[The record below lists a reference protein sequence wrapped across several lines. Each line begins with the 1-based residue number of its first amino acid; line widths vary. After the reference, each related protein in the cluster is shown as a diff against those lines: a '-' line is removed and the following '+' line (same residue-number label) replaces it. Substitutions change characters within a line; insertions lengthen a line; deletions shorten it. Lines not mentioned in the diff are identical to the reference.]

1 MAMRD
6 AVAESLQEEE
16 AEINL
21 TPMLD
26 VVFIM
31 LIFFIVTAVFVK
43 EPGIQVDRPSAVTA
57 QVPSSASIFIAVSA
71 ANEFWIDQRNVDLA
85 GLGPVIE
92 RLRAEN
98 PEGGVVIQA
107 DNEAQNEYVLAAMDA
122 AKEAGVTDV
131 TLAAVVP

>member
-1 MAMRD
+1 MRD
-6 AVAESLQEEE
+6 VVPAEEE

-31 LIFFIVTAVFVK
+31 LIFFIVPAVFVK
-43 EPGIQVDRPSAVTA
+43 EPGIQLDRPEAVTA
-57 QVPSSASIFIAVSA
+57 IVPEGAAIFIAISA
-71 ANEFWIDQRNVDLA
+71 SNEIWIDQRSVDVA
-85 GLGPVIE
+85 GLRPVIE
-92 RLRAEN
+92 RLHAEN

-122 AKEAGVTDV
+122 AKEAGVNEI

>member
-1 MAMRD
+1 MRD
-6 AVAESLQEEE
+6 VVPAEEE

-43 EPGIQVDRPSAVTA
+43 EPGIQVDRPEATTAMVPDSAA
-57 QVPSSASIFIAVSA
+57 IFIAVSA
-71 ANEFWIDQRNVDLA
+71 ANEIWIDQRSVDLTA
-85 GLGPVIE
+85 LKPVIE
-92 RLRAEN
+92 RLHSEN

-122 AKEAGVTDV
+122 AKEAGVNDV
-131 TLAAVVP
+131 TLAAVLP

>member
-1 MAMRD
+1 MRE
-6 AVAESLQEEE
+6 AVEELLAEEE

-43 EPGIQVDRPSAVTA
+43 EPGIQVDRPTA
-57 QVPSSASIFIAVSA
+57 ETAFAPDGAAIFIAVSA
-71 ANEFWIDQRNVDLA
+71 QNEFWIDQRSVDLA
-85 GLGPVIE
+85 GLKPVIE
-92 RLRAEN
+92 RLHSEN

-107 DNEAQNEYVLAAMDA
+107 DNESMNEYVLAAMDA
-122 AKEAGVTDV
+122 AKESGIADV
-131 TLAAVVP
+131 TLAAAVP

>member
-1 MAMRD
+1 MRD
-6 AVAESLQEEE
+6 SVSESMAEEE

-43 EPGIQVDRPSAVTA
+43 EPGILVERPEAVTA
-57 QVPSSASIFIAVSA
+57 DTLESASIFIAISES
-71 ANEFWIDQRNVDLA
+71 NEYWIDQRNVDLA
-85 GLGPVIE
+85 GLKPVIE
-92 RLRAEN
+92 RMHKET

-107 DNEAQNEYVLAAMDA
+107 DNEAQNEYVLAAMDV
-122 AKEAGVTDV
+122 AKEVGIQDV
-131 TLAAVVP
+131 TLAALQP

>member
-1 MAMRD
+1 MRE
-6 AVAESLQEEE
+6 AVEELLQEEE

-43 EPGIQVDRPSAVTA
+43 EPGIQVDRPTA
-57 QVPSSASIFIAVSA
+57 ITAIVPDGAAIFIAVSSQ
-71 ANEFWIDQRNVDLA
+71 NEIWIDGRSVDLA
-85 GLGPVIE
+85 GLKPVIE
-92 RLRAEN
+92 RLHSEN

-107 DNEAQNEYVLAAMDA
+107 DNESMNEFVLAAMDA
-122 AKEAGVTDV
+122 AKESGISDV
-131 TLAAVVP
+131 TLAAAVP

>member
-1 MAMRD
+1 MRD
-6 AVAESLQEEE
+6 SAAEQLAEDE

-43 EPGIQVDRPSAVTA
+43 EPGIQVDRPEAVTA
-57 QVPSSASIFIAVSA
+57 GIPERGTIFIAISG
-71 ANEFWIDQRNVDLA
+71 ANEIWIDQRSVDVA
-85 GLGPVIE
+85 GLKPIIE
-92 RLRAEN
+92 RLSSEN

-107 DNEAQNEYVLAAMDA
+107 DNEAQNEFVIAAMDA
-122 AKEAGVTDV
+122 AKAAGISDI
-131 TLAAVVP
+131 TLAAIVP

>member
-1 MAMRD
+1 MRD
-6 AVAESLQEEE
+6 SVAESLAEEE

-43 EPGIQVDRPSAVTA
+43 EPGIQVDRPEATTALVPDSAA
-57 QVPSSASIFIAVSA
+57 IFIAVSA
-71 ANEFWIDQRNVDLA
+71 ANEIWIDQRSVDLT
-85 GLGPVIE
+85 GLKPVIE
-92 RLRAEN
+92 RLHAEN

-107 DNEAQNEYVLAAMDA
+107 DNEAQNEFVLAAMDA
-122 AKEAGVTDV
+122 AKEAGVVDV

>member
-1 MAMRD
+1 MRD
-6 AVAESLQEEE
+6 TVSEQLEEEE

-43 EPGIQVDRPSAVTA
+43 EPGIQVNRPEAVTA
-57 QVPSSASIFIAVSA
+57 LVPERGSIFIAVSA
-71 ANEFWIDQRNVDLA
+71 ANEFWIDQRSVDLA
-85 GLGPVIE
+85 GLKPIIE
-92 RLRAEN
+92 RMRKEN

-107 DNEAQNEYVLAAMDA
+107 DNEAHNEYVLAAMDA
-122 AKEAGVTDV
+122 AKEAGVSEV

>member
-1 MAMRD
+1 MRD
-6 AVAESLQEEE
+6 SVSEQMAEEE

-43 EPGIQVDRPSAVTA
+43 EPGIVVDRPEAVTA
-57 QVPSSASIFIAVSA
+57 LIPESASIFIAVSPN
-71 ANEFWIDQRNVDLA
+71 NEYWIDQRNVDLA
-85 GLGPVIE
+85 GLKPIIE
-92 RLRAEN
+92 RMHRET

-107 DNEAQNEYVLAAMDA
+107 DNEAHNEFVLAAMDV
-122 AKEAGVTDV
+122 AKEVGIDDV

>member
-1 MAMRD
+1 MRD
-6 AVAESLQEEE
+6 LAEQLEEQEE

-43 EPGIQVDRPSAVTA
+43 EPGAEVTRPEAMTA
-57 QVPSSASIFIAVSA
+57 FTPESGSIFIAVTSS
-71 ANEFWIDQRNVDLA
+71 NEIWIDGRSVDPEGVRA
-85 GLGPVIE
+85 AIE
-92 RLRAEN
+92 RMASEN

-107 DNEAQNEYVLAAMDA
+107 DSEAFNEYVINVMDA
-122 AKEAGVTDV
+122 AKAAGIQEI
-131 TLAAVVP
+131 TLAAAVP

>member
-1 MAMRD
+1 MRD
-6 AVAESLQEEE
+6 VVPAEEE

-43 EPGIQVDRPSAVTA
+43 EPGIQVDRPEATTAMVPDSAA
-57 QVPSSASIFIAVSA
+57 IFIAVSA
-71 ANEFWIDQRNVDLA
+71 SNEIWIDQRSVDIT
-85 GLGPVIE
+85 GLKPVIE
-92 RLRAEN
+92 RLHAEN

-122 AKEAGVTDV
+122 AKEAGVNDI

>member
-1 MAMRD
+1 MRD
-6 AVAESLQEEE
+6 SAIEQEDE

-43 EPGIQVDRPSAVTA
+43 EPGIQVDRPEAVTA
-57 QVPSSASIFIAVSA
+57 AVPERGTIFIAVSA
-71 ANEFWIDQRNVDLA
+71 ANEIWIDQRSVDIAALK
-85 GLGPVIE
+85 PVIE
-92 RLRAEN
+92 RLHSEN

-107 DNEAQNEYVLAAMDA
+107 DSSAQNQFVIAAMDA
-122 AKEAGVTDV
+122 AKAAGVNDITI
-131 TLAAVVP
+131 AAVPL

>member
-6 AVAESLQEEE
+6 AVAETLKEEE

-43 EPGIQVDRPSAVTA
+43 EPGITVDRPEAVTA
-57 QVPSSASIFIAVSA
+57 MIPSSGSIFIAVSA
-71 ANEFWIDQRNVDLA
+71 ANEFWIDQRSVDLA

-107 DNEAQNEYVLAAMDA
+107 DNEAHNEFVLAAMDA
-122 AKEAGVTDV
+122 AKEAGITDV

>member
-1 MAMRD
+1 MRD
-6 AVAESLQEEE
+6 SVSESMAEEE

-43 EPGIQVDRPSAVTA
+43 EPGILVDRPEAVTA
-57 QVPSSASIFIAVSA
+57 EIPEGGSIFIAVSGN
-71 ANEFWIDQRNVDLA
+71 NEYWIDQRNVDLA
-85 GLGPVIE
+85 GLKPIIE
-92 RLRAEN
+92 RMHRET

-107 DNEAQNEYVLAAMDA
+107 DNEAQNEYVIAAMDL
-122 AKEAGVTDV
+122 AKEVGINEV

>member
-6 AVAESLQEEE
+6 AVAETLKEEE

-43 EPGIQVDRPSAVTA
+43 EPGITVDRPEAVTA
-57 QVPSSASIFIAVSA
+57 MIPSSGSIFIAISA
-71 ANEFWIDQRNVDLA
+71 ANEFWIDQRSVDLA

-107 DNEAQNEYVLAAMDA
+107 DNEAHNEFVLAAMDA
-122 AKEAGVTDV
+122 AKEAGITDV